1 MWGACEL
8 NQTESVEAKW
18 AKDNDNPHAPY
29 HTFWASKTAR
39 AGAGIALFVNKHA
52 LTSPGTI
59 VYQHINGKALAVNL
73 SLNAVP
79 FLVVVVHAPSGP
91 TQPAFFQ
98 SLIKEIKAPPPG
110 RRVIL
115 MGDFNFVSRPE
126 VDVIPAAPSSTRDQ
140 SSIDALNE
148 LAEHF
153 GGLLDAYRVIHP
165 DRPATTHIPGGPANN
180 SAGNPRPHRRLDQ
193 IYVSPNLVMNMPA
206 LTDVHTLDQM
216 QLATLD
222 RNGKSVCS
230 DHAGVTATL
239 RFSDIE
245 CPPPRWAYRP
255 HRPRK
260 LGRS

>member
-1 MWGACEL
+1 M
-8 NQTESVEAKW
+8 
-18 AKDNDNPHAPY
+18 
-29 HTFWASKTAR
+29 
-39 AGAGIALFVNKHA
+39 
-52 LTSPGTI
+52 
-59 VYQHINGKALAVNL
+59 YQHINGKALVVNL